1 VVAWPDLT
9 GQDEPAVHPGRA
21 ERNSG
26 VLFFKTRLWSIERRN
41 MITIYKT
48 VKGVLKE
55 QKRVT
60 KGCWINAVGPTDE
73 EVQQLEK
80 IGVPRVAISSPL
92 DINEL
97 ARVEK
102 EDGVMF
108 IILRVPYFYGDQV
121 DIPYS
126 TIPLGIITSPSW
138 IITIAQHPTEL
149 LRESRKS
156 KEHPLHTKKHNTFI
170 LHVLYNTA
178 KLYLQHLSAIN
189 HIVDNLEDRLQLA
202 IRNKELLQLLKYQKS
217 LVYFST
223 ALKTNELMIERLQRI
238 QLFKK
243 FPEDQD
249 LLDDVLT
256 ENQQAVAMTDISG
269 NILSQM
275 MDAFASMISNNQ
287 NNVIKL
293 LTSVTIVLSIP
304 VVVASFFGM
313 NLNLPFQDH
322 PIAFEITLAIS
333 VLLSVL
339 AIVVFRKKDWF

>member
-1 VVAWPDLT
+1 
-9 GQDEPAVHPGRA
+9 
-21 ERNSG
+21 
-26 VLFFKTRLWSIERRN
+26 
-41 MITIYKT
+41 
-48 VKGVLKE
+48 
-55 QKRVT
+55 
-60 KGCWINAVGPTDE
+60 
-73 EVQQLEK
+73 
-80 IGVPRVAISSPL
+80 
-92 DINEL
+92 
-97 ARVEK
+97 
-102 EDGVMF
+102 
-108 IILRVPYFYGDQV
+108 
-121 DIPYS
+121 
-126 TIPLGIITSPSW
+126 
-138 IITIAQHPTEL
+138 
-149 LRESRKS
+149 
-156 KEHPLHTKKHNTFI
+156 
-170 LHVLYNTA
+170 
-178 KLYLQHLSAIN
+178 
-189 HIVDNLEDRLQLA
+189 
-202 IRNKELLQLLKYQKS
+202 
-217 LVYFST
+217 VYFST

>member
-1 VVAWPDLT
+1 
-9 GQDEPAVHPGRA
+9 
-21 ERNSG
+21 
-26 VLFFKTRLWSIERRN
+26 

-48 VKGVLKE
+48 VAGKLAE

-60 KGCWINAVGPTDE
+60 KGCWINASAPDE
-73 EVQQLEK
+73 QEIEQLIK
-80 IGVPRVAISSPL
+80 WGVPREAITSAT
-92 DINEL
+92 DIDEL

-102 EDGVMF
+102 EDGIVF
-108 IILRVPYFYGDQV
+108 IILRVPFFHGDQV
-121 DIPYS
+121 DIPYT
-126 TIPLGIITSPSW
+126 TIPMGVVLSPKW
-138 IITIAQHPTEL
+138 IVTICTQRTEL

-156 KEHPLHTKKHNTFI
+156 KEHPLHTRKHNVFI
-170 LHVLYNTA
+170 LHMLYNTA
-178 KLYLQHLSAIN
+178 KLYLAHLTAIN
-189 HIVDNLEDRLQLA
+189 RIVDNLEDRLQLA
-202 IRNKELLQLLKYQKS
+202 IRNKELMLLLKYQKS

-223 ALKTNELMIERLQRI
+223 ALKTNELMIERLQRM

-243 FPEDQD
+243 YPEDQD

-256 ENQQAVAMTDISG
+256 ENTQAMEMTNISG
-269 NILSQM
+269 NILNQM

-313 NLNLPFQDH
+313 NVDLPFQNH
-322 PIAFEITLAIS
+322 PVAFEITLAIS

-339 AIVVFRKKDWF
+339 AIWVFRKKDWF